1 MNGADVLDRRGTLPI
16 QCLCKRGEPPREVC
30 EGLERKEAEWL
41 GRVNSAEVTDEEIE
55 GADVGESVNCSYRVG
70 IRAAEA
76 DTAWARRD
84 RELRRRFAGAMPR
97 KLAAERRENMRRF
110 PDPE

>member
-1 MNGADVLDRRGTLPI
+1 MFWTDAEPFPFSASASEESLRARFAKGWSAKKRNGWGASI
-16 QCLCKRGEPPREVC
+16 
-30 EGLERKEAEWL
+30 
-41 GRVNSAEVTDEEIE
+41 SAGVTDEEIE
-55 GADVGESVNCSYRVG
+55 GADVGESVNCSYRAG
-70 IRAAEA
+70 IRASEA